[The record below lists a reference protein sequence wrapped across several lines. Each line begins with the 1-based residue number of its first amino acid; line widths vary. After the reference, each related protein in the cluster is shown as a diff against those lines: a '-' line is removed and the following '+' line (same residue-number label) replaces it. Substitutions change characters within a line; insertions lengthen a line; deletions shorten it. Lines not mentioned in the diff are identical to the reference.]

1 MNHEDTTR
9 STPARGSVR
18 TLRQQEELPLLR
30 DHLLRLDPAS
40 RHDRFH
46 GFMDDSFIERYA
58 AKCADDGTVIIAYI
72 EDGVVRGAAELHPP
86 DQSPDALPE
95 IAFSVEARVRR
106 QGVGSILFKKL
117 IAEARSKGYHALRI
131 TTGAQNQAMRAL
143 AHKFGAQSDVPPRRI
158 HRDDRSGAASAA
170 ATREA
175 SDGDAGRRRA
185 RDGQRQPRLLEDADA
200 DVWLGPDG
208 LIDHRTQKTLR
219 RSVICEGLM
228 MSGGECQVPVRLSLP
243 NFRTTRRSTTIE
255 RCAPCSPAM
264 TRVIERPNTGRAA
277 FFTSA

>member
-1 MNHEDTTR
+1 VKYEGIPR
-9 STPARGSVR
+9 STPARGTVR

-30 DHLLRLDPAS
+30 DHLLRLDPGS

-106 QGVGSILFKKL
+106 QGVGSILFRKL
-117 IAEARSKGYHALRI
+117 IAEARSKGYQSLRI

-143 AHKFGAQSDVPPRRI
+143 ANKFGAHLTFRHGESTGSIDLRQQPQPELAREL
-158 HRDDRSGAASAA
+158 
-170 ATREA
+170 TRELTRHA
-175 SDGDAGRRRA
+175 IATPADSMRA
-185 RDGQRQPRLLEDADA
+185 
-200 DVWLGPDG
+200 
-208 LIDHRTQKTLR
+208 
-219 RSVICEGLM
+219 M
-228 MSGGECQVPVRLSLP
+228 MSFNRAYWKLLLRMYGWG
-243 NFRTTRRSTTIE
+243 RT
-255 RCAPCSPAM
+255 A
-264 TRVIERPNTGRAA
+264 
-277 FFTSA
+277 

>member
-1 MNHEDTTR
+1 MNHEHTTR
-9 STPARGSVR
+9 PTPARGSVR

-30 DHLLRLDPAS
+30 DHLLRLDPES

-86 DQSPDALPE
+86 DQSPDSQPE

-117 IAEARSKGYHALRI
+117 IAEARSKGYRSLRI

-143 AHKFGAQSDVPPRRI
+143 AHKFGANLTFRHGESTGSIDLAPQAQPQ
-158 HRDDRSGAASAA
+158 AAKAA
-170 ATREA
+170 IAT
-175 SDGDAGRRRA
+175 
-185 RDGQRQPRLLEDADA
+185 PADA
-200 DVWLGPDG
+200 ARAMVNINRAYWKMLLRMYGWG
-208 LIDHRTQKTLR
+208 RT
-219 RSVICEGLM
+219 
-228 MSGGECQVPVRLSLP
+228 
-243 NFRTTRRSTTIE
+243 
-255 RCAPCSPAM
+255 A
-264 TRVIERPNTGRAA
+264 
-277 FFTSA
+277 